1 MRHGNSFDCPW
12 SRSPTGIQSR
22 EGSSGDVR
30 TEISRTCLFPDL
42 MDQPIPWLGT
52 GPDDTRAALEAITD
66 SMVGGSDQPFGLP
79 PNPVPAGYTY
89 LGQFIFHDMVFSRA
103 LRKQIGSEATL
114 ALDLNS
120 VYGVAPAFE
129 PHLYETPDDSAG
141 PAARCRFLIGL
152 TDRSTSPPDLTD
164 AMAGTARDLPRIDSS
179 KGFADMRGVAG
190 RSEPIVADP
199 RNDDH
204 LVLSQLHCL
213 FLQLHNRMAD
223 VLLARGLASDS
234 VFTTVRRFI
243 TRCFRHAVLHDYL
256 RHMMDPAIYALL
268 LDNGDRAALFGAAGS
283 LQTAPVEFTFGT
295 ARFGHAM
302 IRSEYLINQLPG
314 GGKADVGLVLQMSSS
329 RAPRRVPIP
338 THWSVNWSNFLTLEG
353 SSPQA
358 ARRISP
364 FLNETLARRPLA
376 IDDDGTPMS
385 IVFQDMWRCYILGL
399 PSGQDV
405 ATEIRARLA
414 PAHQDIKVPVLS
426 GDAMLPPTKFAAV
439 YGYSARAL
447 TSAIRANPAFM
458 EATPLSYYLLQEA
471 AILGDDG
478 AHLGPVGSYIL
489 AHTMVHALGLAG
501 QHFASE
507 DAAVAQAAGI
517 STFADLFGLLDR
529 SRISDSQ
536 LFSIVSTRPAAGGS
550 GHHRRTGTTGN

>member
-12 SRSPTGIQSR
+12 ARSPSGIQPR
-22 EGSSGDVR
+22 EGVSADVR
-30 TEISRTCLFPDL
+30 TAISRTCLFPDL

-66 SMVGGSDQPFGLP
+66 TMVGGVDEPLGLP
-79 PNPVPAGYTY
+79 ANPVPAGYTY

-103 LRKQIGSEATL
+103 LRKQISSEATL

-120 VYGVAPAFE
+120 VYGVAPSFE

-141 PAARCRFLIGL
+141 PQARCRFLIGE

-164 AMAGTARDLPRIDSS
+164 AMAKTTRDLPRIDNTR
-179 KGFADMRGVAG
+179 GFADMKGLAG

-204 LVLSQLHCL
+204 LVLSQLHCR

-223 VLLARGLASDS
+223 VLLARGLAADS
-234 VFTTVRRFI
+234 VFSTVRRFI
-243 TRCFRHAVLHDYL
+243 ARCFRHAVLHDYL
-256 RHMMDPAIYALL
+256 RHVMDPAVHALL
-268 LDNGDRAALFGAAGS
+268 LDDGLTSLFGKAGS

-302 IRSEYLINQLPG
+302 VRNQYQINQLPG

-338 THWSVNWSNFLTLEG
+338 THWSVNWANFLAAGDG
-353 SSPQA
+353 SGPQP

-385 IVFQDMWRCYILGL
+385 ILFQDMWRCYLLGL

-405 ATEIRARLA
+405 ATEIARRLA
-414 PAHQDIKVPVLS
+414 PAHPDIKVPVLA
-426 GDAMLPPTKFAAV
+426 GEAMLPPEKFAAA
-439 YGYSARAL
+439 YSYSAGKL
-447 TSAIRANPAFM
+447 TKAIRANLEFM
-458 EATPLSYYLLQEA
+458 TATPLSYYLLQEA
-471 AILGDDG
+471 AVLGNDG

-489 AHTMVHALGLAG
+489 AHTMAHALGLAG
-501 QHFASE
+501 QRFAAE
-507 DAAVAQAAGI
+507 DAAFAQAAGI
-517 STFADLFGLLDR
+517 SSFAELFGLLDR
-529 SRISDSQ
+529 VRVSDTQ
-536 LFSIVSTRPAAGGS
+536 LFTMLSTRPAGGGS
-550 GHHRRTGTTGN
+550 GHHRRTGTTGT

>member
-1 MRHGNSFDCPW
+1 
-12 SRSPTGIQSR
+12 
-22 EGSSGDVR
+22 
-30 TEISRTCLFPDL
+30 

-66 SMVGGSDQPFGLP
+66 SMVGGSDQPLGLP

-141 PAARCRFLIGL
+141 PAARCRFLIGV

-234 VFTTVRRFI
+234 VFATVRRFI

-268 LDNGDRAALFGAAGS
+268 LDNGDRSGTVRRRRQPADGAGGVQLRHRALRPCDDPERVSDQPAARRRQGGCRPRAADVEQPGAAPGADPDA
-283 LQTAPVEFTFGT
+283 LERQLVE
-295 ARFGHAM
+295 
-302 IRSEYLINQLPG
+302 LPH
-314 GGKADVGLVLQMSSS
+314 
-329 RAPRRVPIP
+329 PRR
-338 THWSVNWSNFLTLEG
+338 G

-405 ATEIRARLA
+405 ATEIGARLA
-414 PAHQDIKVPVLS
+414 PAHPDIKVPVLS
-426 GDAMLPPTKFAAV
+426 GDAMLPPAKFAAV

-447 TSAIRANPAFM
+447 ASAIRANPAFM
-458 EATPLSYYLLQEA
+458 TATPLSYYLLQEA

-501 QHFASE
+501 QRFASE

-529 SRISDSQ
+529 SRITDPQ

-550 GHHRRTGTTGN
+550 GHHRRTGTTGNRLAANTDLRKLT